1 MEDKPGKYML
11 PAHDKRVQLTNNQY
25 VSYALLSQVGSMY
38 LPGLYSKPSVYD
50 IYTSSFLCLQSGCL
64 AVDSQPSVE
73 ENSAQ
78 GAPVC
83 TVTAT
88 DADAP
93 ETDNSKITYSL
104 EGTESGRYN
113 GLFGTS
119 LVSECRTLLSSI

>member
-1 MEDKPGKYML
+1 
-11 PAHDKRVQLTNNQY
+11 
-25 VSYALLSQVGSMY
+25 MY
-38 LPGLYSKPSVYD
+38 LPGLYSQPSIYD

-64 AVDSQPSVE
+64 AVDGQPSVE

-88 DADAP
+88 DDDAP
-93 ETDNSKITYSL
+93 GSDNSKITYSL

-113 GLFGTS
+113 SLF
-119 LVSECRTLLSSI
+119 SIRGISR